1 MKAFMKISDD
11 IHNYYEKLVMQ
22 HFAAAKFEEKY
33 SVDFIADLTCV
44 VLNQLPT
51 RYIRHEV
58 DMAFY
63 LPASERF
70 DMESKVKNAISKAV
84 KFMKDHPNNYD

>member
-1 MKAFMKISDD
+1 MKLSDD
-11 IHNYYEKLVMQ
+11 IHNYYEKLVVQ
-22 HFAAAKFEEKY
+22 HFAALKLEDTYDA
-33 SVDFIADLTCV
+33 DFIADLTCV

-70 DMESKVKNAISKAV
+70 EMESNVNIAVTKAIE
-84 KFMKDHPNNYD
+84 FMKKHRGQ